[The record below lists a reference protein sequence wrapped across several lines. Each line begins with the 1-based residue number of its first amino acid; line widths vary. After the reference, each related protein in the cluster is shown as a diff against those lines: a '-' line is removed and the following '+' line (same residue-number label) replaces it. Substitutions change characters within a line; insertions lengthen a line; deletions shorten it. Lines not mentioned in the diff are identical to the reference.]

1 MSEIQSLLVEFALP
15 VVGWTDADTQALADV
30 IGRVLERDGPVS
42 PGMSHIV
49 AEHTGTVTTKGQLQV
64 WTVLRL
70 INKETQCVTS

>member
-1 MSEIQSLLVEFALP
+1 VSEINSILVEFALP
-15 VVGWTDADTQALADV
+15 AEWTAADTQALADV